1 MNRLA
6 ITLALALWSLS
17 AHAGVEISDAWARAT
32 APGQEVGAAYMSLKS
47 AKSAKLLKVKSSAAG
62 SVEIHEMS
70 MNNGVMKMRM
80 LDVLELPAGRTVKL
94 EPGGFHLMLI
104 DLKKPLKAGDHI
116 EISLILKDSRGTLS
130 TQKVSLPVKSL
141 SQ

>member
-1 MNRLA
+1 LG
-6 ITLALALWSLS
+6 
-17 AHAGVEISDAWARAT
+17 AHAGVEISNAWARST

-47 AKSAKLLKVKSSAAG
+47 TRAAKLLEVKSPVAE

-80 LDVLELPAGRTVKL
+80 LDVLDLPVGKTVKL

-104 DLKKPLKAGDHI
+104 DLKKPLKAGENI
-116 EISLILKDSRGTLS
+116 EISLTVKDNRGKLS
-130 TQKVSLPVKSL
+130 TQKVSLPVKAD
-141 SQ
+141 

>member
-1 MNRLA
+1 MNRSA
-6 ITLALALWSLS
+6 ITLALLLWGLS
-17 AHAGVEISDAWARAT
+17 AHASVEISDAWARAT

-47 AKSAKLLKVKSSAAG
+47 ARAAKLLKVKSPAAG

-104 DLKKPLKAGDHI
+104 DLKKPLKAGDNI
-116 EISLILKDSRGTLS
+116 EISLTLKDSRGKLS
-130 TQKVSLPVKSL
+130 SQKVSLPVKSL
-141 SQ
+141 TQ

>member
-1 MNRLA
+1 LG
-6 ITLALALWSLS
+6 
-17 AHAGVEISDAWARAT
+17 AHAGVEISNAWARST

-47 AKSAKLLKVKSSAAG
+47 TRAAKLLEVKSPVAE

-80 LDVLELPAGRTVKL
+80 LDVLDLPVGKTVKL

-104 DLKKPLKAGDHI
+104 DLKKPLKAGGNI
-116 EISLILKDSRGTLS
+116 EISLTVKDNRGKLS
-130 TQKVSLPVKSL
+130 TQKVSLPVKAD
-141 SQ
+141 

>member
-6 ITLALALWSLS
+6 ITLSLLLWSLG
-17 AHAGVEISDAWARAT
+17 AHAGVEISNAWARST

-47 AKSAKLLKVKSSAAG
+47 TMAAKLLEVKSPVAE

-80 LDVLELPAGRTVKL
+80 LDVLDLPAGKTVKL

-104 DLKKPLKAGDHI
+104 DLKKPLTAGENI
-116 EISLILKDSRGTLS
+116 EISLTVKDNRGKLS
-130 TQKVSLPVKSL
+130 TQKVSLPVKAD
-141 SQ
+141 